1 MNANTL
7 LILRAACAIIVG
19 ALLLASPEAYTI
31 LMVQVI
37 GGIFL
42 LSGLVPVVGFWFPSS
57 AGSMRPVFPVVG
69 TGSILL
75 GILLMVFPDVFV
87 RALMYVLA
95 VLFIL
100 GGVQQLVAQIGA
112 RSMVPMRWWTV
123 LLSVAVVALGIF
135 ILVKPLQSASVP
147 FFLLGI
153 GSICYGLTE
162 LLRAFRRI
170 AYEHKA
176 SRKGEYV
183 DYEEVTDEDT
193 MRR

>member
-19 ALLLASPEAYTI
+19 ALLIASPEAYTI

-100 GGVQQLVAQIGA
+100 GGVQQLVAQISA
-112 RSMVPMRWWTV
+112 RSLVPMRWWTI
-123 LLSVAVVALGIF
+123 LLSVAVVALGIS
-135 ILVKPLQSASVP
+135 ILVKPMQSASVP

-162 LLRAFRRI
+162 LLRALRRA

-176 SRKGEYV
+176 GRKGEYV